1 VEERSLTLTRE
12 IKPGVLSVGAIDWD
26 RRLFDALIP
35 LPNGTSYNSYL
46 IRGREKTALID
57 AVDATMADVL
67 IENLK
72 SLDTKKIDY
81 IIAQHA
87 EQDHSGSLKRLVE
100 IYPDAKVVG
109 SAKCLELLNEF
120 DLVSKERMQEVKDGE
135 VINLGGKTLQFIS
148 APWVHWPDTMFTY
161 LAEERVLF
169 TCDFLGSHLA
179 TSDLYATDEATVY
192 RAAKRYYAE
201 IMMPFR
207 QLIKK
212 HLERISKLQV
222 DIIAPSH
229 GPAYNRP
236 EFILSSYRDWASDD
250 VKNQVVLPFVS
261 MHGATRIMS
270 DYFVDALIARGI
282 GVLRFD
288 LTNSDTSDL
297 AEALVDAATVVIGT
311 PTILA
316 GAHPLALY
324 ASILANALR
333 PKTRYASIIGSFGW
347 GGKMLEQIT
356 LALPNLKLQ
365 FLDPVVAKGH
375 PKEADFRA
383 LDRLADEILAKHR
396 ELKIV

>member
-1 VEERSLTLTRE
+1 MTLTRE

-81 IIAQHA
+81 IVAQHA

-169 TCDFLGSHLA
+169 TCDFLDSHLA

-192 RAAKRYYAE
+192 KAAKRYYAE

-207 QLIKK
+207 QQIKK
-212 HLERISKLQV
+212 HLERISKLQI

-229 GPAYNRP
+229 GPAHNRP

-270 DYFVDALIARGI
+270 DYFVDALISRGI

-297 AEALVDAATVVIGT
+297 A
-311 PTILA
+311 
-316 GAHPLALY
+316 
-324 ASILANALR
+324 
-333 PKTRYASIIGSFGW
+333 
-347 GGKMLEQIT
+347 
-356 LALPNLKLQ
+356 
-365 FLDPVVAKGH
+365 GH
-375 PKEADFRA
+375 WWMRQ
-383 LDRLADEILAKHR
+383 R
-396 ELKIV
+396 

>member
-1 VEERSLTLTRE
+1 MTLIRE

-35 LPNGTSYNSYL
+35 LPKGTSYNSYL
-46 IRGREKTALID
+46 IRGRELTALID
-57 AVDATMADVL
+57 AVDVTMADVL
-67 IENLK
+67 IDNLK
-72 SLDTKKIDY
+72 ALDIKKIDY

-87 EQDHSGSLKRLVE
+87 EQDHSGTLKRLAL
-100 IYPDAKVVG
+100 IYPEAKVVG
-109 SAKCLELLNEF
+109 SAKCLELLMEF
-120 DLVSKERMQEVKDGE
+120 DLVSKDRTQEVKDGE
-135 VINLGGKTLQFIS
+135 SIDLGGKTLQFIS
-148 APWVHWPDTMFTY
+148 AIWVHWPDTMFTY
-161 LAEERVLF
+161 LAEERILF

-192 RAAKRYYAE
+192 KAAKMYYAE

-207 QLIKK
+207 QHIKK
-212 HLERISKLQV
+212 HLERISTLNI
-222 DIIAPSH
+222 DIIATSH

-236 EFILSSYRDWASDD
+236 EFILNAYRDWSSDN

-270 DYFVDALIARGI
+270 DYFVDALISRGI

-288 LTNSDTSDL
+288 LTNSDTGEL

-311 PTILA
+311 PTILS

-324 ASILANALR
+324 AAILANALR